1 MSPTTTDRPVS
12 ATTRTSGRK
21 VPPVLRA
28 VIGWIDDFE
37 PDNDAEL
44 HDFLQGLAAGL
55 HDIGASL
62 NDLYELCT
70 SSQVRIGKG
79 GMSATHAAADS
90 IAEAA
95 GGVSGASRALASYYA
110 GVSGEVADG
119 VELPKDGDFIT
130 GEGAGS

>member
-1 MSPTTTDRPVS
+1 MPTTTET

-28 VIGWIDDFE
+28 VISWIDDFE
-37 PDNDAEL
+37 PENDADL

-70 SSQVRIGKG
+70 SPQLRIGKG
-79 GMSATHAAADS
+79 GMSATHAAADA
-90 IAEAA
+90 IADAA
-95 GGVSGASRALASYYA
+95 GGVSGASKALASYYE
-110 GVSGEVADG
+110 GVSEAVADG

-130 GEGAGS
+130 GEAAGS

>member
-21 VPPVLRA
+21 VPTVLRA

-37 PDNDAEL
+37 PDNDADL

-110 GVSGEVADG
+110 GVSEEVADG

-130 GEGAGS
+130 GDGAVG